1 MSNQGKMKGLSH
13 QLSGKTGKRF
23 FILGAAVAMMLPLAA
38 QASCE
43 SVKADITQKIIA
55 NGVPESGFRLDIVPN
70 DSADQAGGQVV
81 GHCENDTQKI
91 VYIRSAEGADSAA
104 AASDAPSP

>member
-1 MSNQGKMKGLSH
+1 
-13 QLSGKTGKRF
+13 
-23 FILGAAVAMMLPLAA
+23 MLPLAA

-43 SVKADITQKIIA
+43 SVKADITQKIVG

-91 VYIRSAEGADSAA
+91 VYIRSAEGTDAGV